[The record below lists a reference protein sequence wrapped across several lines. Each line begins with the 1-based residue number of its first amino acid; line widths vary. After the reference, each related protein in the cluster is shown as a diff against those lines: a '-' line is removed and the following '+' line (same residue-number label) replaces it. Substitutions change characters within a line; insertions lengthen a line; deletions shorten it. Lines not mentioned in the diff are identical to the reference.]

1 MQHNYHANGANT
13 LGTFTPDNLIAAGC
27 FDFVTE
33 GITLKS
39 GLNYVRGTVLEETV
53 FGTAASAAKSGG
65 NTGTGTLTL
74 DATTPTLFG
83 ATPGVYTVRCIT
95 AATNGGQFLVNT
107 PSGTSLG
114 TFSLPGTA
122 GGSATFSNQIKF
134 ALADGGT
141 DFAVGDG
148 FDITVT
154 AVAPGAQKYQRVTAD
169 IRARAVLLEDV
180 DATSAD
186 KASVAA
192 FTGTF
197 NKPALTIG
205 GTANIN
211 GVQRTLEA
219 RNIYLRDTIAQV
231 TAD

>member
-1 MQHNYHANGANT
+1 MQHNYHASGANT
-13 LGTFTPDNLIAAGC
+13 LGTFTPDNLIAPGC
-27 FDFVTE
+27 DMVTE

-39 GLNYVRGTVLEETV
+39 GANFVRGTVLEETV

-65 NTGTGTLTL
+65 NTGNGTLTL

-83 ATPGVYTVRCIT
+83 AASGVYTVRCIT
-95 AATNGGQFLVNT
+95 AAANGGTFLVNT

-114 TFSLPGTA
+114 TFALPGTA

-134 ALADGGT
+134 TLADAAT
-141 DFAVGDG
+141 DFVVGDG

-154 AVAPGAQKYQRVTAD
+154 AAAQSAQKYQKVTAD
-169 IRARAVLLEDV
+169 NRARLVLLEDV
-180 DATSAD
+180 DATTGD

-192 FTGTF
+192 ATGFF

-205 GTANIN
+205 STATLN

-219 RNIYLRDTIAQV
+219 RNIYLRDTIGVV